1 MASPENV
8 DEAEIFPGAE
18 NTLIMMQTYT
28 HKFQCLY
35 DLYRYPFDVQT
46 CSIQMVVRTLD
57 RGSVALIPNYVN
69 MNQSLDMAIF
79 QINNWRLCEESNLD
93 GLSLL
98 LILKRKVMSEL
109 MTTYFPSL
117 LLIAITFAT
126 TFTSRPSLRQL

>member
-1 MASPENV
+1 
-8 DEAEIFPGAE
+8 
-18 NTLIMMQTYT
+18 
-28 HKFQCLY
+28 
-35 DLYRYPFDVQT
+35 
-46 CSIQMVVRTLD
+46 MVVRTLD
-57 RGSVALIPNYVN
+57 RGSVVLIPNNVD

-98 LILKRKVMSEL
+98 LVLKRKVMSEL